1 MMKQKP
7 IVYSIAEVAQL
18 LDISRS
24 YAYKLVQQGELPV
37 LDIGTRRVIP
47 KAYLDEWIREKVKK
61 ISVRTIEVK
70 NFDFMEVLQWIR
82 Y

>member
-24 YAYKLVQQGELPV
+24 YAYKLVQQGELPD

-47 KAYLDEWIREKVKK
+47 KAYLDEWIREKVK
-61 ISVRTIEVK
+61 E
-70 NFDFMEVLQWIR
+70 NQHEND
-82 Y
+82 

>member
-37 LDIGTRRVIP
+37 LDIGTRMVIP
-47 KAYLDEWIREKVKK
+47 KSYLDEWIIEKVKENQ
-61 ISVRTIEVK
+61 RE
-70 NFDFMEVLQWIR
+70 ND
-82 Y
+82 

>member
-7 IVYSIAEVAQL
+7 IVYSFAEVAQL

-47 KAYLDEWIREKVKK
+47 KAYLDEWIREKVKENQREN
-61 ISVRTIEVK
+61 V
-70 NFDFMEVLQWIR
+70 
-82 Y
+82 

>member
-7 IVYSIAEVAQL
+7 IVYSVAEL

-47 KAYLDEWIREKVKK
+47 KAYLDEWIREKVKENQ
-61 ISVRTIEVK
+61 RE
-70 NFDFMEVLQWIR
+70 ND
-82 Y
+82 